1 MTRNKKLKADK
12 YVRYISF
19 FWEKHKCMSVTEN
32 PKRACKLSQVGTEN
46 RVFPWTHFIL
56 CTARHGAISS
66 GDTDK

>member
-1 MTRNKKLKADK
+1 MNLEHGNHSLSLYLSLYGA
-12 YVRYISF
+12 
-19 FWEKHKCMSVTEN
+19 KHKCMSVTEN